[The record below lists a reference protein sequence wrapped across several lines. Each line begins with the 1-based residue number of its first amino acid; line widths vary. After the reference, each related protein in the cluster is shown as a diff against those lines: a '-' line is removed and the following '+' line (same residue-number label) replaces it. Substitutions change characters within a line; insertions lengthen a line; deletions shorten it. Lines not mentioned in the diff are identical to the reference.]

1 VDHSTELGLQ
11 YHAGA
16 TPDLGGP
23 GRSLVYGGLD
33 PLGSILPPDA
43 TALQGLALGVRGPE
57 LTGSDELL
65 GIGFSVPAFGVVI
78 NALAHTGDANVLAT
92 PHILAT
98 DNVAAEI
105 NVGENIPLQENIGG
119 GFSNL
124 ASLAGAAGGQGT
136 SNLGALAYGGYGF
149 NTPRQDVGTKIKVT
163 PHINESNQVRLEIE
177 EEISER
183 GASSGALGAVS
194 ITQRNASTT
203 LVVDDQQTVVI
214 GGLMRD
220 AVVKSKEKIPI
231 LGDIPVLGFLF
242 RSSRTEN
249 RKTNLLLILT
259 PYVIHDQSDLRRIF
273 ERKMQERQEFLDRYF
288 VFARDAWEPPRD
300 YTRANGLVEDI
311 RQAYAAIEERE
322 RLEAESARHGSGWST
337 RRASRSSCP
346 SRRCR
351 RGATRPARG
360 APAATP
366 PAAARLPR
374 RAGGAGGTHPA
385 PVEASFGGDAA
396 GPARGAVRGA
406 EDGAQR
412 RRRAGGVGAVQPQ
425 RALGNILARHGLI
438 PLEALENLYEQ
449 QIEKRVSL
457 ADLVVQGRLASEAD
471 IGRSLAA
478 ECGLPFVERIDVESV
493 PVEIG
498 ARLPI
503 GFCRSRRLVVVG
515 EDESRVLVVCA
526 DPLATD
532 GLDDVRAAFG
542 KPVQASVGAPSMVID
557 AINRIYERQQTASD
571 LRSDDALG
579 EEETEDILD
588 SDEDAPIIRWVNS
601 LFAQA
606 VKERASDIHIE
617 PEEKEVLVRY
627 RVDGELYVARRA
639 SRQFM
644 ASVVARVKIMAGLN
658 IAETRLP
665 QDGRISLRIAGRAI
679 DVRVSTIPTSRDH
692 ERIVMRLLHK
702 SNVLLDLTELG
713 FSPRDFHLMSRLITR
728 AERDRAGDGPYGQR
742 QDDDALRVPE
752 QDQPAEHQHPDRRG
766 PGGVRARRHPPGSR
780 AAQDRADL
788 ASALRA
794 FLRQDP
800 DVIMVGE
807 TRDRET
813 ADIAMR
819 ASMTGHLVL
828 STLHTNDAASAFTR
842 LVDMEIEPFLVR
854 TTVIRVLAQ
863 RLVRVLCRHCKEPY
877 EASRAELAE
886 LGCDPERTEWRAS
899 RVLGHAYRVPEVD
912 YIPVGW
918 SGGPLPIFHR
928 ARGCERCEGKGFTGR
943 IGIYELLMADDV
955 VGQLVL
961 KNADGQSI
969 KRAAQQQGMDTLRD
983 DGARKVFE
991 GITTVEEVV
1000 AETHEDEMGA

>member
-1 VDHSTELGLQ
+1 
-11 YHAGA
+11 
-16 TPDLGGP
+16 
-23 GRSLVYGGLD
+23 
-33 PLGSILPPDA
+33 
-43 TALQGLALGVRGPE
+43 
-57 LTGSDELL
+57 
-65 GIGFSVPAFGVVI
+65 
-78 NALAHTGDANVLAT
+78 
-92 PHILAT
+92 
-98 DNVAAEI
+98 
-105 NVGENIPLQENIGG
+105 
-119 GFSNL
+119 
-124 ASLAGAAGGQGT
+124 
-136 SNLGALAYGGYGF
+136 
-149 NTPRQDVGTKIKVT
+149 
-163 PHINESNQVRLEIE
+163 
-177 EEISER
+177 
-183 GASSGALGAVS
+183 
-194 ITQRNASTT
+194 
-203 LVVDDQQTVVI
+203 
-214 GGLMRD
+214 M
-220 AVVKSKEKIPI
+220 
-231 LGDIPVLGFLF
+231 
-242 RSSRTEN
+242 
-249 RKTNLLLILT
+249 
-259 PYVIHDQSDLRRIF
+259 
-273 ERKMQERQEFLDRYF
+273 
-288 VFARDAWEPPRD
+288 
-300 YTRANGLVEDI
+300 
-311 RQAYAAIEERE
+311 
-322 RLEAESARHGSGWST
+322 
-337 RRASRSSCP
+337 
-346 SRRCR
+346 
-351 RGATRPARG
+351 
-360 APAATP
+360 
-366 PAAARLPR
+366 
-374 RAGGAGGTHPA
+374 
-385 PVEASFGGDAA
+385 
-396 GPARGAVRGA
+396 
-406 EDGAQR
+406 
-412 RRRAGGVGAVQPQ
+412 QPQ

-449 QIEKRVSL
+449 QIEKRAPL
-457 ADLVVQGRLASEAD
+457 ADLVVQGRLASESD
-471 IGRSLAA
+471 IARALAA
-478 ECGLPFVERIDVESV
+478 ECGLPFVERIEVESV
-493 PVEIG
+493 PAEIG
-498 ARLPI
+498 AHLPI

-526 DPLATD
+526 DPLVTD

-542 KPVQASVGAPSMVID
+542 KPVQASVGAPTMVID
-557 AINRIYERQQTASD
+557 AINRIYERQQTEGD

-658 IAETRLP
+658 IAEKRLP

-713 FSPRDFHLMSRLITR
+713 FSPRDFHLMNRLVTR
-728 AERDRAGDGPYGQR
+728 PNGIVLVTGPTGSGKTTTLYACLNKINRPNINILTAEDPVEYELGGIHQ
-742 QDDDALRVPE
+742 VPV
-752 QDQPAEHQHPDRRG
+752 QPKIG
-766 PGGVRARRHPPGSR
+766 
-780 AAQDRADL
+780 L
-788 ASALRA
+788 TFASALRA

-854 TTVIRVLAQ
+854 TTVIGVLAQ

-899 RVLGHAYRVPEVD
+899 RALGHAYRVPEVD
-912 YIPVGW
+912 YVPVGW

-928 ARGCERCEGKGFTGR
+928 ARGCDRCEGKGFTGR

-1000 AETHEDEMGA
+1000 AETQEDEMGA